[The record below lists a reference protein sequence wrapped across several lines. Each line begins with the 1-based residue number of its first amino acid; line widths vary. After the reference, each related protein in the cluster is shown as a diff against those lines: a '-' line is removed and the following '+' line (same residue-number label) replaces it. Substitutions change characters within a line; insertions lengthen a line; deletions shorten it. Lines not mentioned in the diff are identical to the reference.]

1 MTAPTQPT
9 TNTRPA
15 PVEASR
21 VFAGRRRLLQ
31 GASGVAPI
39 MMTLVS
45 RPVMAGSV
53 CTPASSFA
61 SINASRPDKQ
71 YNCSGLTPGYWKQ
84 EQKFW
89 DWPKPYVPSAT
100 PVPGQGG
107 QPDYSP
113 GKHAKPT
120 WFDSVFGSVGGYSGK
135 TLLDVLSTD
144 GNDIGR
150 DALARH
156 IVAALLNAAK
166 GYTPPTVLSVQTVKN
181 IWSSFVTKGYYEP
194 TAGIKWYADSS
205 EPPGSGG
212 LIAWLKST
220 MPI

>member
-1 MTAPTQPT
+1 MTAPTQQPT
-9 TNTRPA
+9 NKRPA
-15 PVEASR
+15 PVEPSR

-45 RPVMAGSV
+45 RPVVAGSV

-61 SINASRPDKQ
+61 SINASRPDKTYSCQ
-71 YNCSGLTPGYWKQ
+71 GLTPGYRMQ
-84 EQKFW
+84 EQKFY
-89 DWPKPYVPSAT
+89 DWPVGYVPSSTPVKGKGHPNYTPAKNAT
-100 PVPGQGG
+100 P
-107 QPDYSP
+107 
-113 GKHAKPT
+113 T
-120 WFDSVFGSVGGYSGK
+120 LFDTVFGSFGGYSGK
-135 TLLDVLSTD
+135 TLLDVLSTG
-144 GNDIGR
+144 GNDFGR

-181 IWSSFVTKGYYEP
+181 IWTAFATNGYYEP
-194 TAGIKWYADSS
+194 TAGIKWYPDSS
-205 EPPGSGG
+205 EPPGTGG

-220 MPI
+220 MPA